1 MSGVRYRD
9 LAQWHRRL
17 VLQINV
23 QFETFIL
30 YLIFSIHN
38 HVRR

>member
-1 MSGVRYRD
+1 MLGVRCGD

-17 VLQINV
+17 VQINV